1 MHWDRK
7 HTWKK
12 FLMCREMSEGVQI
25 TGLDGL
31 GLHLDGQMRPAG
43 VWVRTLEIKRKQA
56 RSKPFE
62 TKGVILGWRAK
73 GRNQALEV
81 GMPIEGRCLK

>member
-1 MHWDRK
+1 M
-7 HTWKK
+7 
-12 FLMCREMSEGVQI
+12 EEVSYVQGDVGGCPNLGI
-25 TGLDGL
+25 GLTGLDGL